1 MATLSFAVKGGRVY
15 VDLARQFD
23 GDGWVWVAD
32 RYPLPLMLSGDY
44 DRCPSGVADSPD
56 EAILAAT
63 LACWPYMVVAGV
75 HYTAP
80 AAHWPWVPIL
90 DRG

>member
-32 RYPLPLMLSGDY
+32 RYPLPVMLSRDY
-44 DRCPSGVADSPD
+44 ERCASGVADSPD

-63 LACWPYMVVAGV
+63 LACWP
-75 HYTAP
+75 
-80 AAHWPWVPIL
+80 WVPIL